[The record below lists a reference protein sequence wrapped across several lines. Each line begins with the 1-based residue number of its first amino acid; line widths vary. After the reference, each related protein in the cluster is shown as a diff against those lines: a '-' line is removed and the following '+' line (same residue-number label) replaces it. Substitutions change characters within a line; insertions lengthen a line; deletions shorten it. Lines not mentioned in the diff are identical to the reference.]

1 MKTENTNQDN
11 NQNQK
16 EDNKQN
22 DDNKKEIVTIENSDF
37 SKNTRINSPR
47 SLEAMK
53 KLGIE
58 QSELIK
64 LSIEEFKAQN
74 PDVKKLSKD
83 LVKFRYEANEKYR
96 NNTID
101 LIKEERNNIEKYRKN
116 KKKTK
121 TRSSKYNRNS
131 NTKRNRCTN
140 SSR

>member
-11 NQNQK
+11 NQNEK
-16 EDNKQN
+16 N
-22 DDNKKEIVTIENSDF
+22 DNKKEIVTIENSDF

-101 LIKEERNNIEKYRKN
+101 LIKEERNNIIEA
-116 KKKTK
+116 
-121 TRSSKYNRNS
+121 
-131 NTKRNRCTN
+131 
-140 SSR
+140 